1 MAEFI
6 YVLIDGIVVLALFAA
21 FLLYAAQ
28 LRRISP
34 GLLKRLFYWFTACVG
49 LLSLFMLVANG
60 SEVIRGWNFP
70 WSAAVLHLLA
80 LLIALASLR
89 SAGLFMQFA
98 HKYGFHQKVSYFVHV
113 RHHSVR
119 NKR

>member
-6 YVLIDGIVVLALFAA
+6 YVLIDGIIVLALAAA

-28 LRRISP
+28 LRRVSP
-34 GLLKRLFYWFTACVG
+34 GLLKRIFCWLTVCVG
-49 LLSLFMLVANG
+49 LLALFMFIANG
-60 SEVIRGWNFP
+60 PEVIRGWTFS
-70 WSAAVLHLLA
+70 WSAESLHFLA
-80 LLIALASLR
+80 LLISLAVLR

-98 HKYGFHQKVSYFVHV
+98 HKYGFHQKVSQFVHV